1 MWRVGIDVGGT
12 FTDLFAWEEET
23 GQSVT
28 AKVLTTKQDR
38 ALGVLQAI
46 AEAQLPLDRI
56 VTLIHGSTTATN
68 ALIERSYPPAAMVTT
83 EGFRDTIEIGR
94 QRRERLYDPYQT
106 KPKPLIPRRY
116 RLTVPERI
124 SARGEILTP
133 LDEDEAKR
141 VADRIAAMELGSV
154 AVAFINAYV
163 NPTHERRMGEILRSR
178 LPHAHLALS
187 SDTRPKFRELG
198 RFMTTAIRAVL
209 LPVMSVYFSGLEAR
223 LRERGF
229 HGSLLIIKSNGGTMG
244 VELAKQRPE
253 ELIESGPAGGVAYAS
268 YLSGR
273 SGFSRVIHT
282 DMGGTSFDASIVE
295 EGRGL
300 ITHEYELEWEVPVI
314 TPMLDI
320 RSVGAGGG
328 SIAWVDDGG
337 SLRVGPQSAGAE
349 PGPACYQRGGAFA
362 TVTDAN
368 LLLGRLEPTLGGK
381 FTLDQQAAEDAVA
394 QIARQVNLNTLRTA
408 EGIIQITCENM
419 ARAIKMVLIDRGRDP
434 RDFVL
439 VSFGGAGP
447 MHACFIAR
455 ALNIPQVVVP
465 SYAGVASAF
474 GATAMDTR
482 HDLEAF
488 FYAPVEGVEL
498 RRLNQLYEQLEEQG
512 RSLLAQE
519 AVSSGRISVARG
531 AQMRYIGQSYEV
543 ETPVPSGVLTAG
555 SLTQIVENFHREH
568 EREYGVASTQFTP
581 AFVSLGVTVI
591 GHNEKP
597 PIVQGANARGQD
609 PLKGE
614 RRVYFSGSW
623 LPTPVYDGQL
633 LPQGFALRG
642 PAIVEYT
649 HSCAVLPPDTAAV
662 VDALEN
668 LVITTG

>member
-12 FTDLFAWEEET
+12 FTDLFAWEEAT

-38 ALGVLQAI
+38 ALGVLQVIDQAH
-46 AEAQLPLDRI
+46 LPVDRI
-56 VTLIHGSTTATN
+56 ATLIHGSTTATN
-68 ALIERSYPPAAMVTT
+68 ALIERSFPPAAMVTT

-106 KPKPLIPRRY
+106 KPRPIIPRRY
-116 RLTVPERI
+116 RLTVPGRI
-124 SARGEILTP
+124 SAQGEVLVP
-133 LDEDEAKR
+133 LDEEAARR
-141 VADRIAAMELGSV
+141 VADRIVAMELASV
-154 AVAFINAYV
+154 AVAFINAYA
-163 NPTHERRMGEILRSR
+163 NPAHEQRMGEILRAR
-178 LPHAHLALS
+178 LPNAYIALS
-187 SDTRPKFRELG
+187 SDTRAKFRELG
-198 RFMTTAIRAVL
+198 RFVTTAVRAVL
-209 LPVMSVYFSGLEAR
+209 LPVMSAYFTRLETT

-229 HGSLLIIKSNGGTMG
+229 TGSLFIIKSNGGMMG

-268 YLSGR
+268 YLSTR
-273 SGFSRVIHT
+273 AGFPRAIHT

-295 EGRGL
+295 DGQGL
-300 ITHEYELEWEVPVI
+300 ITREYELEWEVPII

-328 SIAWVDDGG
+328 SIAWVDAGG
-337 SLRVGPQSAGAE
+337 SLRVGPQSAGSE
-349 PGPACYQRGGAFA
+349 PGPACYGRGGRDA

-381 FTLDQQAAEDAVA
+381 FPLDRAASEEAVENV
-394 QIARQVNLNTLRTA
+394 ARQVNLDALRAA

-419 ARAIKMVLIDRGRDP
+419 AQAIKMVLIDRGRDP

-465 SYAGVASAF
+465 AYAGVASAF
-474 GATAMDTR
+474 GATAMDLR

-488 FYAPVEGVEL
+488 FYAPVEGIDVT
-498 RRLNQLYEQLEEQG
+498 RLNRLYEQLEAQG
-512 RSLLAQE
+512 KNLLAQE
-519 AVSSGRISVARG
+519 ALSQERISVSRG

-543 ETPVPSGVLTAG
+543 ETPVPAG
-555 SLTQIVENFHREH
+555 QLSAASLPQIVRNFHREH
-568 EREYGVASTQFTP
+568 EREYGVASEQFAP
-581 AFVSLGVTVI
+581 AFVGLGVTVI

-597 PIVQGANARGQD
+597 PIVQGSMATGQN

-614 RRVYFSGSW
+614 RRVYFSGHW
-623 LPTPVYDGQL
+623 LPTPVYDGQRL
-633 LPQGFALRG
+633 TQGFTLRG
-642 PAIVEYT
+642 PAIVEYE
-649 HSCAVLPPDTAAV
+649 HSCAVLPPDTSAV
-662 VDALEN
+662 VDGLDN
-668 LVITTG
+668 LVISV